1 MALEFFSCR
10 GGEKVAVRRAR
21 YIAIP
26 QIEEGEN
33 NEKTIDLPPKCYD
46 GIVFTTAA
54 MVCAVLKDDLA
65 AVISETANQLL
76 K

>member
-1 MALEFFSCR
+1 M
-10 GGEKVAVRRAR
+10 AVRRAR
-21 YIAIP
+21 YIPIP
-26 QIEEGEN
+26 RIEVRED

-54 MVCAVLKDDLA
+54 MACAVLKDDLA